1 MKFLKLSEEIVKYF
15 VDEKNKRITAV
26 VENIVVPRCNKQF
39 KLTKPDKSNVHNE
52 FAFRYSFTGKGIAKC
67 SNEDTW
73 DETFGKKIAYVKA
86 KKQIMSKASE
96 YCTSFANKLQSLY
109 LGFNSEASR
118 YKAAYAS
125 ESNELEYL
133 KTNYKAEDS
142 SKNESTDSTSNS

>member
-26 VENIVVPRCNKQF
+26 VENIVVPRCNEQF
-39 KLTKPDKSNVHNE
+39 KLNRPDKSKVHDE

-67 SNEDTW
+67 SSEDTW
-73 DETFGKKIAYVKA
+73 NEAFGKKLAYVKA

-96 YCTSFANKLQSLY
+96 YCTSFAKQLQSLY

-133 KTNYKAEDS
+133 KTNNYKAEDS
-142 SKNESTDSTSNS
+142 SKNENTDS